1 MLGIK
6 IDNLNHNEV
15 MSEVNRFLTNGGQ
28 HYIVLL
34 YSEFIVQAC
43 RDRDFKEI
51 INNAD
56 LSLCDGRGLWLMS
69 YLTGEPLKE
78 QIPGVE
84 LMEVICDNWP
94 KIFLFGGE
102 KQVAAKV
109 AGKFGK
115 NIIGTADGY
124 DGQKDIIKKINQ
136 VRPEILFVALGMPAQ
151 EKWIVQNL
159 RQMPSVKI
167 AIGVGG
173 AFDFI
178 AGRIKRAPKVVRC
191 CGLEWLWRLARQPR
205 RARRVINAVVVFPW
219 LVLKEKLFYGFN
231 KN

>member
-6 IDNLNHNEV
+6 IDNLSSNEV
-15 MSEVNRFLTNGGQ
+15 MSEIDRFLVDDKQ

-34 YSEFIVQAC
+34 YSEFMARAH
-43 RDRDFKEI
+43 RDRSFKDI

-56 LSLCDGRGLWLMS
+56 LSLCDGRGLWLIS
-69 YLTGEPLKE
+69 RLAGEPLKE

-84 LMEVICDNWP
+84 LVERICGSLP
-94 KIFLFGGE
+94 KIFLFGGR
-102 KQVAAKV
+102 KRVAAKV
-109 AGKFGK
+109 AEKFGR
-115 NIIGTADGY
+115 NIIGAADGY

-159 RQMPSVKI
+159 HKMPSVKI
-167 AIGVGG
+167 AVGVGG

-178 AGRIKRAPKVVRC
+178 AGNIKRAPKIVRS
-191 CGLEWLWRLARQPR
+191 CGFEWLWRLLRQPQ
-205 RARRVINAVVVFPW
+205 RAGRVFNAIVVFPW
-219 LVLKEKLFYGFN
+219 LVLKEKLFYGFK